1 MVLSICI
8 PVYNSNVVGLAK
20 QLSQQ
25 IIQYKLSAEI
35 VVIDDASNS
44 VTESTNR
51 IGLDGMQHV
60 CYKALPQ
67 NKGRSAIRN
76 LFVTFSQGQFLLY
89 IDGDSALIA
98 NDFIA
103 KYVEELKNKSVK
115 VLVGGSVYQVEVPK
129 RVFYLRWKYSI
140 TREAKSYED
149 RLKSRQVFKTNNFVI
164 EKTVLKQ
171 FPFEEKIKGYGHED
185 TLFGYYL
192 LTNNIKVEH
201 VDNPVLNCSLDT
213 NCVFL
218 AKSKEAVAN
227 LWEIHKDMVTSEDF
241 IAHVRLLATYYK
253 LKRKSL
259 LTLLELGNFFLGRAN
274 KFLLSKGYFTLT
286 MFDFYKLSEL
296 AKVARLK
303 EKYSL

>member
-8 PVYNSNVVGLAK
+8 PVYNSNVVGLAE

-35 VVIDDASNS
+35 VIIDDASNS
-44 VTESTNR
+44 VTEYTNR
-51 IGLDGMQHV
+51 IGLEGMQHV
-60 CYKALPQ
+60 CYKALTQ

-76 LFVTFSQGQFLLY
+76 LFVTFSQGQFLLF

-103 KYVEELKNKSVK
+103 KYVEELKNKSIK
-115 VLVGGSVYQVEVPK
+115 VLVGGSIYQAIVPE

-140 TREAKSYED
+140 SREAKSYED
-149 RLKSRQVFKTNNFVI
+149 RLKSRQGFKTNNFVI
-164 EKTVLKQ
+164 EKTVLNQ

-185 TLFGYYL
+185 TLFGFYL
-192 LTNNIKVEH
+192 LVNNLKIEH
-201 VDNPVLNCSLDT
+201 IDNPVLNCNLDT

-227 LWEIHKDMVTSEDF
+227 LWEIHKEIVTSEDF

-253 LKRKSL
+253 LKQKGL
-259 LTLLELGNFFLGRAN
+259 LTLLQLGNFFLGRVN
-274 KFLLSKGYFTLT
+274 KFFLIKGYFTLT
-286 MFDFYKLSEL
+286 MFDLYKLTEL

-303 EKYSL
+303 EKHLL